1 MIDPQLLATAR
12 AAFAAVDVSA
22 ENARIVELEA
32 ERERIAE
39 AGAKA
44 EVRASE
50 ISAELAAYIAKD
62 RGEDIADALLADVS
76 PSEASAAGPSRE
88 NLIEE
93 RARLNAGMASL
104 RKRGD
109 DVVREIIRVQR
120 ESTDRLAPIAK
131 PLIDALLAEATRGAE
146 RIADA
151 FAGLDAILG
160 TARAGS
166 SERDR
171 AGRAVARLVGSEG
184 LLTRRAIPVDGAIVA
199 TLRALQGKGNA
210 LNIGVRETAFPPD
223 DLATSAL
230 IMGAIASMRQPA

>member
-44 EVRASE
+44 EVRASA

-62 RGEDIADALLADVS
+62 RGEEIADALLTDVS
-76 PSEASAAGPSRE
+76 PSEASAAGPNRE
-88 NLIEE
+88 TLIEE
-93 RARLNAGMASL
+93 RGRLNSGIVNL
-104 RKRGD
+104 RKRDD
-109 DVVREIIRVQR
+109 DVYREILRVQR
-120 ESTDRLAPIAK
+120 DSTDRLAPIAK
-131 PLIDALLAEATRGAE
+131 PLIDALFAEATRGAE

-160 TARAGS
+160 AARTGS

-184 LLTRRAIPVDGAIVA
+184 LLTRRPIPVDGAIVA
-199 TLRALQGKGNA
+199 TLRALQGKGAA
-210 LNIGVRETAFPPD
+210 LNIGVRETALPPE

-230 IMGAIASMRQPA
+230 IAGAIASMRQAA